1 MCKEAAYKMLLAGPW
16 PQRTSCKDSQV
27 FTAVEKPST
36 ERGTE
41 TNLLGHSRCSLGI
54 ELRPTEKKTK
64 EGQEVEDILQSRA
77 GFGKMKD
84 EARSPETWTAAESQ
98 KTSG

>member
-16 PQRTSCKDSQV
+16 PQRNSCKDSQV
-27 FTAVEKPST
+27 FTAVKKPST
-36 ERGTE
+36 EGQKQIFW
-41 TNLLGHSRCSLGI
+41 GHFRCSLGI
-54 ELRPTEKKTK
+54 ELRPTEKPKK
-64 EGQEVEDILQSRA
+64 RQEVEDISQSRA

>member
-16 PQRTSCKDSQV
+16 PQRNSCKDSQV

-54 ELRPTEKKTK
+54 ELRPTEKKQRK
-64 EGQEVEDILQSRA
+64 GSKWRISR
-77 GFGKMKD
+77 K
-84 EARSPETWTAAESQ
+84 AEL
-98 KTSG
+98 GLGR